1 MTRPREGVLI
11 AAFAAIAVMV
21 GGNAVGIRFSN
32 RELDPLWGAGLRFAL
47 AAALLVVAMA
57 IMRLRL
63 PRGRALM
70 GALLFGLLD
79 VGGAFA
85 LGYYA
90 LVELHAGFGSI
101 LLALVPLATLLLA
114 ALQRQERLRVA
125 GVTGTLVALVG
136 IALMSR
142 APLRESLPALS
153 LLAALGS
160 ALCIAQATVLVRRFP
175 PVHPMTMNAI
185 AMTVG
190 AAVLIAGS
198 VLAGEALVIP
208 QRAATWVALGYLVV
222 VGSVI
227 VFVLFLFV
235 LRHWA
240 ASRTAYVYVL
250 VPCVTVALSA
260 WLDDEPVGA
269 GLVLGG
275 LLVLIGVYAGALRPA
290 TTASTPPAVSAA
302 TRRLR
307 GGRPGRRQPGSVGAG
322 GGVSRGSAGESGSGP
337 ASTSS
342 RE

>member
-1 MTRPREGVLI
+1 MARPPEGVLI
-11 AAFAAIAVMV
+11 AAFAAIAVLV

-47 AAALLVVAMA
+47 AATVLVAAMA
-57 IMRLRL
+57 VLRLEL
-63 PRGRALM
+63 PRGRALT

-114 ALQRQERLRVA
+114 VLQGQERLRGVAVA
-125 GVTGTLVALVG
+125 GTLLALVG
-136 IALMSR
+136 VALMSR
-142 APLRESLPALS
+142 APLRESLPLLS

-175 PVHPMTMNAI
+175 PVHPVTMNAV
-185 AMTVG
+185 AMTAG

-198 VLAGEALVIP
+198 VLAGESLILP
-208 QRAATWVALGYLVV
+208 RRAATWLALGYLVV
-222 VGSVI
+222 VGSVV

-250 VPCVTVALSA
+250 VPFVTVALSA
-260 WLDDEPVGA
+260 WLDDEPVHP

-275 LLVLIGVYAGALRPA
+275 LLVVTGVYVGALRPA
-290 TTASTPPAVSAA
+290 RTPPILPEPAFASALHNPAVDP
-302 TRRLR
+302 
-307 GGRPGRRQPGSVGAG
+307 GRPGAP
-322 GGVSRGSAGESGSGP
+322 P
-337 ASTSS
+337 P
-342 RE
+342 

>member
-1 MTRPREGVLI
+1 MPRPREGLLI
-11 AAFAAIAVMV
+11 AAFAAIAVLV

-32 RELDPLWGAGLRFAL
+32 RELDPLWGAGVRFGL
-47 AAALLVVAMA
+47 AATLLVVAMA
-57 IMRLRL
+57 LLRL
-63 PRGRALM
+63 ELPSGRALT

-114 ALQRQERLRVA
+114 VLHGQERLRALAVA
-125 GVTGTLVALVG
+125 GTLVSVVG
-136 IALMSR
+136 VALMSR
-142 APLRESLPALS
+142 APLRESLPLLS

-160 ALCIAQATVLVRRFP
+160 ALCIAEATVVVRGFP
-175 PVHPMTMNAI
+175 AVHPVTMNAV
-185 AMTVG
+185 AMTAG

-198 VLAGEALVIP
+198 VIAGESLVVP
-208 QRAATWVALGYLVV
+208 RRAATWIALTYLVL
-222 VGSVI
+222 VGSVV

-235 LRHWA
+235 LRHWP

-250 VPCVTVALSA
+250 VPFVTVALSA

-275 LLVLIGVYAGALRPA
+275 ILVLTGVYVGALRPA
-290 TTASTPPAVSAA
+290 RSPPTPPEPALGPLHNPSSDPE
-302 TRRLR
+302 
-307 GGRPGRRQPGSVGAG
+307 RPGT
-322 GGVSRGSAGESGSGP
+322 P
-337 ASTSS
+337 AS
-342 RE
+342 